1 MIARM
6 WHGRTRAA
14 DARAY
19 REFLVAR
26 AIPDYRSVAGN
37 LAVRILERIEGDVAH
52 FVTLTY
58 WTNLDAIR
66 AFAGD
71 DIARAKYYDED
82 RGFLL
87 EFEPTVV
94 HYEVVGS
101 ADAG

>member
-6 WHGRTRAA
+6 WHGRTRAS

-26 AIPDYRSVAGN
+26 ALPDYRSVPGN
-37 LAVRILERIEGDVAH
+37 LSVRILERIEGDVAH
-52 FVTLTY
+52 FVTLTC
-58 WTNLDAIR
+58 WENLEAVR
-66 AFAGD
+66 GFAGD
-71 DIARAKYYDED
+71 DIGRARYYEED

-94 HYEVVGS
+94 HYEVVAS
-101 ADAG
+101 AGA